1 MDSNVLVRRSFTTG
15 YFRIYK
21 KYYLHIIALI
31 GFLIVIQSRTRVV
44 FTTASIIYQY
54 SPNLHNVSHNYTYLM
69 KCPSENSP
77 KHLSVHPHQLVNMI
91 SIVLQSSSLM
101 YCPVPKIA
109 TKTLLNIIL
118 YVHVRDL
125 IHHVENNWTNVSTN
139 RAQIE
144 KMINISAFIKDL
156 QFNGVVIPKSE
167 MPKSAVEFLHMYL
180 NILQF
185 GTINTSSSS
194 KLINPWRLR
203 FTFAFPYFRL
213 NNLPSL
219 AEIFTPSF
227 NRVIFV
233 RHPFERLASAYK
245 ERIATLAK
253 DRIEPEPEYDA
264 MRTEICQQRVVSQR
278 VRSLRPTQ
286 DSCMHT
292 VPSFEDFLRYILTI
306 THIPNGIARMNY
318 HWQPYSVL
326 CQVCK
331 FKYNFIGKYEM
342 FNDDLSRFL
351 KLYNISNW
359 NIERRNGASGLSKR
373 DYQAYYDTLPD
384 DLICELIK
392 LYRDDMRLFK
402 YRIEDYV
409 NRTTLFQNC
418 KWLTSA
424 LS

>member
-1 MDSNVLVRRSFTTG
+1 
-15 YFRIYK
+15 
-21 KYYLHIIALI
+21 
-31 GFLIVIQSRTRVV
+31 
-44 FTTASIIYQY
+44 
-54 SPNLHNVSHNYTYLM
+54 
-69 KCPSENSP
+69 
-77 KHLSVHPHQLVNMI
+77 
-91 SIVLQSSSLM
+91 
-101 YCPVPKIA
+101 
-109 TKTLLNIIL
+109 
-118 YVHVRDL
+118 
-125 IHHVENNWTNVSTN
+125 
-139 RAQIE
+139 
-144 KMINISAFIKDL
+144 
-156 QFNGVVIPKSE
+156 
-167 MPKSAVEFLHMYL
+167 MPKSVAEFLHMYL

-185 GTINTSSSS
+185 GKINTSSSS
-194 KLINPWRLR
+194 KLVNPWRLR
-203 FTFAFPYFRL
+203 FTFSFPYFRL

-264 MRTEICQQRVVSQR
+264 MRIEICQQRVVSQR
-278 VRSLRPTQ
+278 VRSLKPTQ
-286 DSCMHT
+286 DSCMYT

-359 NIERRNGASGLSKR
+359 NIERRNGASGLSKQ
-373 DYQAYYDTLPD
+373 DYQAYYNTLPD
-384 DLICELIK
+384 DLICDLIK
-392 LYRDDMRLFK
+392 LYSDDMRLFK

-418 KWLTSA
+418 KWLTPTVS
-424 LS
+424 